1 MYFIF
6 DMILLLIVGLICYI
20 SIVSIARLYMSIKYG
35 NKLEEYRK
43 RLLEDDA
50 EEATVLYEIHQKQPY
65 KS

>member
-6 DMILLLIVGLICYI
+6 DMILLLIVGLICY
-20 SIVSIARLYMSIKYG
+20 VSIISVARLYLSIKYG

-43 RLLEDDA
+43 KLWEEDD
-50 EEATVLYEIHQKQPY
+50 TIVLHEMQAKQPY

>member
-6 DMILLLIVGLICYI
+6 DMILLLIVGLICYTSII
-20 SIVSIARLYMSIKYG
+20 SITRLYMSIKYG

-43 RLLEDDA
+43 KLLEDD
-50 EEATVLYEIHQKQPY
+50 EDESVILYSMQSKQPY